1 VFTKQKVVFVYV
13 IFSVCWIIATDIFIH
28 FFHFG
33 GYMQFVIS
41 VSKGGIFVILSG
53 IFLYQMLKKGEQ
65 LKKTAEDEQQLSTL
79 INSMPDFVCFKDS
92 KGRWLR
98 VNDFGRKLY
107 QLENIDYCGKTDL
120 ELGEIVPFFKEAF
133 ELCIRSDEETWKA
146 GTLTRCEESVPTPS
160 GDVKTFDV
168 IKVPLF
174 YEDGER
180 KGLLIIGRDITQ
192 QKLAETLLLKKEKLS
207 VLGELA
213 AGIAHEIRNPLTSIK
228 GFMQVMKETKEVNDW
243 YMEIILNE
251 LERINQI
258 VSELLVLAK
267 PQSHCY
273 KLFLL
278 SDAVNYVIQ
287 LMSHEATLNNVAV
300 SIENATPHAL
310 VYGDK
315 NQLIQVFINIMKNAI
330 EAMPKG
336 GTIDLRVWEEDG
348 NINITIADTGIGIS
362 KERLEKIGEPFFTL
376 KEKGMGLGLTTSTKI
391 IQEHKG
397 TLEIDSEVGKGTT
410 VHLSLPKY
418 KKEITKG

>member
-1 VFTKQKVVFVYV
+1 
-13 IFSVCWIIATDIFIH
+13 
-28 FFHFG
+28 
-33 GYMQFVIS
+33 MQFVMDI
-41 VSKGGIFVILSG
+41 SKGGIFVILSG

-107 QLENIDYCGKTDL
+107 QLENVDYQGKTDR

-133 ELCIRSDEETWKA
+133 EHCIQSDEETWKV

-160 GDVKTFDV
+160 GEVKTFDV

-258 VSELLVLAK
+258 VSKLLVLAK
-267 PQSHCY
+267 PQSHDY
-273 KLFLL
+273 KPFLL
-278 SDAVNYVIQ
+278 SDGMNYVVQ

-300 SIENATPHAL
+300 SVENAIPHAF

-336 GTIDLRVWEEDG
+336 GTIDLRIWEEDE
-348 NINITIADTGIGIS
+348 NINITIADTGVGIS
-362 KERLEKIGEPFFTL
+362 KERLGKIGEPFFTL
-376 KEKGMGLGLTTSTKI
+376 KEKGVGLGLTTSTKI

-410 VHLSLPKY
+410 VYLSLPKY
-418 KKEITKG
+418 KKE

>member
-1 VFTKQKVVFVYV
+1 VFTKRKAVLAYFM
-13 IFSVCWIIATDIFIH
+13 FSICWIIVTDLFVH
-28 FFHFG
+28 FLHLNR
-33 GYMQFVIS
+33 YMQFVMDI
-41 VSKGGIFVILSG
+41 SKGGIFVILSG

-107 QLENIDYCGKTDL
+107 QLENVDYQGKTDR

-133 ELCIRSDEETWKA
+133 EHCIQSDEETWKV

-160 GDVKTFDV
+160 GEVKTFDV

-258 VSELLVLAK
+258 VSKLLVLAK
-267 PQSHCY
+267 PQSHDY
-273 KLFLL
+273 KPFLL
-278 SDAVNYVIQ
+278 SDGMNYVVQ

-300 SIENATPHAL
+300 SVENAIPHAF

-336 GTIDLRVWEEDG
+336 GTIDLRIWEEDE
-348 NINITIADTGIGIS
+348 NINITIADTGVGIS

-376 KEKGMGLGLTTSTKI
+376 KEKGVGLGLTTSTKI

-410 VHLSLPKY
+410 VYLSLPKY
-418 KKEITKG
+418 KKE

>member
-1 VFTKQKVVFVYV
+1 MFRLDYPVQ
-13 IFSVCWIIATDIFIH
+13 I
-28 FFHFG
+28 
-33 GYMQFVIS
+33 MIS
-41 VSKGGIFVILSG
+41 IGKGGLFVLLSAF
-53 IFLYQMLKKGEQ
+53 FLYRLMEKSKQ

-92 KGRWLR
+92 EGRWLS

-107 QLENIDYCGKTDL
+107 HLEDVDYYGKTDL
-120 ELGEIVPFFKEAF
+120 DLGEIVPFFKEAF
-133 ELCIRSDEETWKA
+133 EYCVKTDEEAWRKA
-146 GTLTRCEESVPTPS
+146 TMTRAEESFMVPS
-160 GDVKTFDV
+160 GEIKTFDV

-174 YEDGER
+174 DENGER
-180 KGLLIIGRDITQ
+180 KGLLTIGRDITQ
-192 QKLAETLLLKKEKLS
+192 QKVAETLLLKKEKLS

-228 GFMQVMKETKEVNDW
+228 GFMQMVKETREVKEAYID
-243 YMEIILNE
+243 IILDE

-273 KLFLL
+273 KPFLL
-278 SDAVNYVIQ
+278 GDAIDYVVHLI
-287 LMSHEATLNNVAV
+287 SHEALLNGVNI
-300 SIENATPHAL
+300 SIDNNASSVVVH
-310 VYGDK
+310 GEK

-336 GTIDLRVWEEDG
+336 GSLDLRVWREE
-348 NINITIADTGIGIS
+348 NEVHVTIADTGIGIS

-391 IQEHKG
+391 IHEHKG
-397 TLEIDSEVGKGTT
+397 TIKIDSEVGKGTI
-410 VHLSLPKY
+410 VHVSLPIYEEAGLK
-418 KKEITKG
+418 